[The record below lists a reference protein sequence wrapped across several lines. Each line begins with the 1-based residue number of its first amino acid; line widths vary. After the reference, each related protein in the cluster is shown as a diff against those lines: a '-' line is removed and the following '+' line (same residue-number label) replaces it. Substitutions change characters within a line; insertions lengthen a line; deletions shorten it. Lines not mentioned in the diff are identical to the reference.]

1 MLEPDFVLSEM
12 AALQQHFREKRD
24 WVLERLTGMGFKFP
38 RIPDSTFYI
47 WLDLSHLP
55 QRIQNG
61 LGFFEECLKEKV
73 IVVPGIF
80 FDLNPSSR
88 RDLFDS
94 PWLVFCSPLSLFPRL

>member
-1 MLEPDFVLSEM
+1 MLRPEFVTHEM
-12 AALQQHFREKRD
+12 AALQKHFREKRD
-24 WVLERLTGMGFKFP
+24 FMVRRLTDMGFKFKS
-38 RIPDSTFYI
+38 IPNSTFYI

-55 QRIQNG
+55 QRIHNG

-94 PWLVFCSPLSLFPRL
+94 PWYMIALFL